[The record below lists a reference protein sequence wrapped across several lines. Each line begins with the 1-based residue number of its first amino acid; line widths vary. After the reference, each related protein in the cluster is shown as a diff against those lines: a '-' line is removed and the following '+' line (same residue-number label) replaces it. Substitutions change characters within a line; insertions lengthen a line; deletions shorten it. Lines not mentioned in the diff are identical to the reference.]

1 MWCDT
6 LLHIQM
12 HFYTLSSLKRT
23 ILIAFNFL
31 FFVPLVAKCQ
41 LLTYLTILG
50 RSCVEVLSIQNR
62 TVQLVEFGFES
73 RSCFC
78 MDSMP
83 AVPCL
88 ESIWQLFLSGAH
100 DRCFYILSPWQ
111 LFVSEV
117 YVSWLESM
125 AAVRVRCP
133 WQLFL
138 SGFHDRQLFVS
149 GVWQLSLSGAHDSC
163 FCLLSDSCCC
173 LESGSCFL
181 CRSLWQLFPDC
192 IVNNIQFKI
201 CICWMHNFRRLNF
214 PGSDTRSVCLAHHH
228 IFPSF
233 CLPTSS
239 CSLPVRNPSYI
250 HMHCRS

>member
-73 RSCFC
+73 RNCFLYGIHDSC
-78 MDSMP
+78 SLSGVHVTAASLWSP
-83 AVPCL
+83 W
-88 ESIWQLFLSGAH
+88 SLFL
-100 DRCFYILSPWQ
+100 D
-111 LFVSEV
+111 
-117 YVSWLESM
+117 LESM
-125 AAVRVRCP
+125 AAVCVWSLCQLIGVHGSCSCPVSMTAISIWIPWQTAVCVWSLTTVSVWSP

-138 SGFHDRQLFVS
+138 SAVWQLLLS
-149 GVWQLSLSGAHDSC
+149 GVWQL
-163 FCLLSDSCCC
+163 
-173 LESGSCFL
+173 
-181 CRSLWQLFPDC
+181 FPL
-192 IVNNIQFKI
+192 QE
-201 CICWMHNFRRLNF
+201 
-214 PGSDTRSVCLAHHH
+214 
-228 IFPSF
+228 
-233 CLPTSS
+233 
-239 CSLPVRNPSYI
+239 PVAAVSWLY
-250 HMHCRS
+250 SQ